1 MGDDRVPHDP
11 GRTAATVPDL
21 ADADAWFREVVEG
34 SPDGVLLVDDG
45 VIRYVNRSLEQL
57 SGWSREDLVGRSPEH
72 LVPPRRR
79 QRHVALRT
87 AFAREPRPRPM
98 GEAPDL
104 ELLRADGTTRAV
116 EMALAPVA
124 VGDRTLTVATVRDV
138 SRRRVAEAERARLAH
153 IVDLVPDSIV
163 VVDLTTE
170 RVVEVNRAAPLL
182 LGRPASELRGLPVAA
197 LAAGGSPVLLEDGR
211 SLHEQLLRTGDGAV
225 VECEVHARTISTP
238 DGPRLVNVVRDVSGR
253 LDLERRLRAQEES
266 FRIAFDQAPVGI
278 ALTERDSVGERTIL
292 RANPAFTAMFG
303 YEPGELD
310 GRDPALLRPPGSRIG
325 PGSTRP
331 HDDLVD
337 RTVVRP
343 YARKDGSGL
352 WAEVRASRLDSGS
365 EERPRFLVHAV
376 DVTDRVRGEQASRR
390 HAAVTECI
398 ADVARAALEHRDED
412 GVFERIARGAA
423 EALGADATAVLLVD
437 RPDEPEAVV
446 GGHRVVA
453 TSGPLTARL
462 TGGLESPAGRRL
474 VVDLLGPRSV
484 AASLTARAADA
495 LGPEVGSLA
504 AARFGTDGA
513 TPVGGI
519 LACRRHGDPPLTA
532 DDLDQLARLAVQSQM
547 AVHLSRARADQER
560 VILLEERQR
569 IARELH
575 DTVIQDVIALG
586 MEISAE
592 VDRERDPVRQ
602 ARDLDR
608 IARLEEVTR
617 TLRRAVFQLRSGT
630 HRGSLAREVA
640 AVVGESER
648 VLGHAPSITFSG
660 SLDRLGNELAAD
672 LLGALREALSNVARH
687 ARAQHTGVAVRVV
700 DDEVVLT
707 VEDDGVGTEDSAP
720 AGYGLHSMGE
730 RAERHDGSVRVGSG
744 VGRGT
749 RVEWRCPVRGEPP
762 A

>member
-1 MGDDRVPHDP
+1 MGDHPAPRDP
-11 GRTAATVPDL
+11 GRTDATVTDRT
-21 ADADAWFREVVEG
+21 DADAWCREVVEG

-45 VIRYVNRSLEQL
+45 VVRYVNRSLEL
-57 SGWSREDLVGRSPEH
+57 LTGWSREDLVGRSLER
-72 LVPPRRR
+72 LVPSGRRR
-79 QRHVALRT
+79 QHVALRT
-87 AFAREPRPRPM
+87 AFVSHPRRRPM
-98 GEAPDL
+98 GEIPELDL
-104 ELLRADGTTRAV
+104 VRADGTTLAV
-116 EMALAPVA
+116 EVALAPVS
-124 VGDRTLTVATVRDV
+124 VGGRPLTVATVRDV
-138 SRRRVAEAERARLAH
+138 SPRRAAEAERTRLAH

-163 VVDLTTE
+163 VVDPTTE

-182 LGRPASELRGLPVAA
+182 LGRPASELRDLPVAT
-197 LAAGGSPVLLEDGR
+197 LAAGASPVLLEDGR
-211 SLHEQLLRTGDGAV
+211 SLHEQQLRTGDGAV
-225 VECEVHARTISTP
+225 VECEVHARAISTP
-238 DGPRLVNVVRDVSGR
+238 EGPRLVNVVRDVGGR

-310 GRDPALLRPPGSRIG
+310 GRDPAVLRPPGSRVG

-376 DVTDRVRGEQASRR
+376 DVTARVRGEQASRR

-412 GVFERIARGAA
+412 GVFERIVRGAA

-437 RPDEPEAVV
+437 GPDEPDAL
-446 GGHRVVA
+446 GGSHRVVA
-453 TSGPLTARL
+453 TSGPLGAEL

-474 VVDLLGPRSV
+474 VVDLLGPGSV
-484 AASLTARAADA
+484 AASLTARAGAV

-504 AARFGTDGA
+504 AARFGTDGE

-532 DDLDQLARLAVQSQM
+532 DDLDQLARLAAQSQM

-608 IARLEEVTR
+608 IGRLEEVTR
-617 TLRRAVFQLRSGT
+617 TVRRAVFHLRSESR
-630 HRGSLAREVA
+630 RGSLAREVA
-640 AVVGESER
+640 AVVADAER

-660 SLDRLGNELAAD
+660 SLERLGPDLAED
-672 LLGALREALSNVARH
+672 LLGVLREALSNVARH
-687 ARAQHTGVAVRVV
+687 SRAAQSSVTVRVA
-700 DDEVVLT
+700 DDEVVLV
-707 VEDDGVGTEDSAP
+707 VEDDGVGTGASGP
-720 AGYGLHSMGE
+720 AGYGLHSMRE
-730 RAERHDGSVRVGSG
+730 RAERHGGMVAVGRRP
-744 VGRGT
+744 GRGT
-749 RVEWRCPVRGEPP
+749 LVEWRCPTHGAPG
-762 A
+762 